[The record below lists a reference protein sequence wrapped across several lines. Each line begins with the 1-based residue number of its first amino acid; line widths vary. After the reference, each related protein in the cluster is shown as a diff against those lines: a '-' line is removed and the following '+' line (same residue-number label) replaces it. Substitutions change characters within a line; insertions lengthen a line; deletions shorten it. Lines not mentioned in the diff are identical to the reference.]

1 VDTGTSRTTA
11 SSCAA
16 AASLALL
23 TPDPFAAGN
32 ATAFAALTGSA
43 RAAEAVEDFFP
54 ATGATLAADVF
65 LAEETNLASLTF
77 LVDSLEFVPV
87 AFFPPVAA
95 SLVFAIASPF
105 RLC

>member
-23 TPDPFAAGN
+23 TPAPFAAGGD
-32 ATAFAALTGSA
+32 TAFAALTGSA
-43 RAAEAVEDFFP
+43 RAAEVVEDFFP
-54 ATGATLAADVF
+54 ATGATLTADVF
-65 LAEETNLASLTF
+65 LAEETNLASVTF
-77 LVDSLEFVPV
+77 LVGSVERVPV
-87 AFFPPVAA
+87 ALFPPV
-95 SLVFAIASPF
+95 VFAIASPF

>member
-23 TPDPFAAGN
+23 TPDPFVAGT
-32 ATAFAALTGSA
+32 ATTFAALSGSA
-43 RAAEAVEDFFP
+43 RAADVVEDFFP
-54 ATGATLAADVF
+54 ATGATLTADVF
-65 LAEETNLASLTF
+65 LVEETNLASVTF
-77 LVDSLEFVPV
+77 LVRSVELVPV
-87 AFFPPVAA
+87 VFFPPVVPPV
-95 SLVFAIASPF
+95 VFAIASPF